1 MSFNVKINRL
11 FFGLALLQLTWH
23 NPTIDSNTKIQK
35 ENIEADKI
43 EESSGNDVKKVADEQ
58 PEELPVDEDEEE
70 DEDTHSW
77 RRR

>member
-1 MSFNVKINRL
+1 MSKL
-11 FFGLALLQLTWH
+11 TAFFGFTLLQLTWH